1 MTESKKEWKKPEL
14 IVMVRSKPEEAVLGA
29 CKVFPQV
36 GAIASIFA
44 WCAQDLGG
52 CVDCSTVAAS

>member
-1 MTESKKEWKKPEL
+1 MKKAWQKPQL
-14 IVMVRSKPEEAVLGA
+14 VVLTRGKPEEAVLDA